1 MSDRYDNSRRRGV
14 MNHWV
19 PLVLT
24 LTIATAGVAAWAWSQ
39 RNRDDDYED
48 DEGEHSGFM
57 SGGNGPGPNNSN
69 YPGPGRPN
77 NQQRPY
83 SDLDYNNADYGD
95 NPPYGASTPQPP
107 AGGPINLADQPGS
120 YVGGPNAPGNGWGA
134 RMSDVINRTGSP
146 QQWVG
151 NASKA
156 VTAGISAASAAVG
169 GALASI
175 REGDKDAYADHE
187 TWSEEADA
195 RHERPAAPTVAQA
208 SAAVASAAPS
218 AVAPFSKDVIGRK
231 RKTVTIVVSADHL
244 LDVDEDGFHEH
255 ASILSYIPR
264 QTDFSRTRIFVLIY
278 APGLK
283 DGGSLD
289 PGASSFQQP
298 NSLSSSFSNIA
309 AETAQSPKQEAKT
322 PSANVAFN
330 ALQSQ
335 ALALVEKESEVI
347 PFTSPNGHAHI
358 LHLLEPDVVYLQ
370 ESLTGDN
377 GATVN
382 QIQNWFRNDII
393 VVVGADDGHG
403 GLADSESEAEK
414 PTGDAA
420 AAAQKWWQREDR
432 VGRGRGVIVVDGMRV
447 NDDWVRRV
455 QDKE

>member
-1 MSDRYDNSRRRGV
+1 MSDRYDNSRRRGAL
-14 MNHWV
+14 NHWV

-24 LTIATAGVAAWAWSQ
+24 LTIATAGIAAWAWSQ
-39 RNRDDDYED
+39 RNHDDDYED
-48 DEGEHSGFM
+48 EEGEHSGFM
-57 SGGNGPGPNNSN
+57 SGGNGSGPNQGS
-69 YPGPGRPN
+69 GRPS

-83 SDLDYNNADYGD
+83 GDVDYDHADYGD
-95 NPPYGASTPQPP
+95 NPPYGVSTPQPP
-107 AGGPINLADQPGS
+107 GSAVGNTINLADASGS
-120 YVGGPNAPGNGWGA
+120 YVGGVPNAPGSGWGA
-134 RMSDVINRTGSP
+134 RMTDALNRTGSP
-146 QQWVG
+146 QHWVG

-195 RHERPAAPTVAQA
+195 RHERPAAAAAAA
-208 SAAVASAAPS
+208 SSVAAPF
-218 AVAPFSKDVIGRK
+218 AKDVVGRK
-231 RKTVTIVVSADHL
+231 RKTVAIVVSAAHD

-264 QTDFSRTRIFVLIY
+264 QTDFSRTRIFVLVY

-283 DGGSLD
+283 DSALLD

-309 AETAQSPKQEAKT
+309 ADAAQSPKQEAKA
-322 PSANVAFN
+322 PSASVAYN
-330 ALQSQ
+330 ALHSQ
-335 ALALVEKESEVI
+335 ALALVEKDSEII

-393 VVVGADDGHG
+393 VVVGADNGHG

-414 PTGDAA
+414 PAGDA
-420 AAAQKWWQREDR
+420 AAAQKWWEREDR
-432 VGRGRGVIVVDGMRV
+432 VGRGRGVVVVDGMRV
-447 NDDWVRRV
+447 NDDWLRRV
-455 QDKE
+455 QNKE

>member
-14 MNHWV
+14 LTHWV
-19 PLVLT
+19 PLVVT

-48 DEGEHSGFM
+48 DEAEQLQQQQHGVFA
-57 SGGNGPGPNNSN
+57 GGSS
-69 YPGPGRPN
+69 RPS
-77 NQQRPY
+77 QQQPPRPY
-83 SDLDYNNADYGD
+83 TDHLDYDHADYGD
-95 NPPYGASTPQPP
+95 NPPYGVSTPQPS
-107 AGGPINLADQPGS
+107 GPGLGDPS
-120 YVGGPNAPGNGWGA
+120 TVGGWGA
-134 RMSDVINRTGSP
+134 RMSGALSRTASP
-146 QQWVG
+146 QHWVG

-169 GALASI
+169 GAIASI

-195 RHERPAAPTVAQA
+195 RHERPSAS
-208 SAAVASAAPS
+208 SAAAAAAAAGSAAGVAAAS
-218 AVAPFSKDVIGRK
+218 VAPSTKDVLGRK
-231 RKTVTIVVSADHL
+231 RKTVAIVVSADHFV
-244 LDVDEDGFHEH
+244 DVDEDGFHEH

-264 QTDFSRTRIFVLIY
+264 HTDFSKTRLFVLIY
-278 APGLK
+278 APDLK
-283 DGGSLD
+283 EGASLD
-289 PGASSFQQP
+289 PGAPNLQP

-309 AETAQSPKQEAKT
+309 AEAAQSPKQEAKA
-322 PSANVAFN
+322 PPANVAYN
-330 ALQSQ
+330 ALHSQ
-335 ALALVEKESEVI
+335 ALALVEKDSEII

-370 ESLTGDN
+370 ESLAGEN

-393 VVVGADDGHG
+393 VVVGADNGYG

-414 PTGDAA
+414 PSAD

-432 VGRGRGVIVVDGMRV
+432 VGRGRGVVVVDGLRV
-447 NDDWVRRV
+447 NDDWIRRV
-455 QDKE
+455 QNKE

>member
-14 MNHWV
+14 LTHWV

-48 DEGEHSGFM
+48 DEVDQQQQHGGYASG
-57 SGGNGPGPNNSN
+57 S
-69 YPGPGRPN
+69 GRPN
-77 NQQRPY
+77 QRPPQPY
-83 SDLDYNNADYGD
+83 ADHLDYDHADYGD
-95 NPPYGASTPQPP
+95 NPPYGASTPQPS
-107 AGGPINLADQPGS
+107 APG
-120 YVGGPNAPGNGWGA
+120 APGNPIGLDDSSAGGWGT
-134 RMSDVINRTGSP
+134 RMAGALGRTASP
-146 QQWVG
+146 QHWVG

-195 RHERPAAPTVAQA
+195 RHERPSAA
-208 SAAVASAAPS
+208 SAAAASS
-218 AVAPFSKDVIGRK
+218 AVAAAAPIAKDLVGRK
-231 RKTVTIVVSADHL
+231 RKTVAIVVSADHYM
-244 LDVDEDGFHEH
+244 DVDEDGFHEH

-264 QTDFSRTRIFVLIY
+264 QTDFSKTRIFVLIY
-278 APGLK
+278 APDLK
-283 DGGSLD
+283 EGATLE
-289 PGASSFQQP
+289 PGAPNLQQP

-309 AETAQSPKQEAKT
+309 AETAQSPKQEAKV
-322 PSANVAFN
+322 PSANVAYN
-330 ALQSQ
+330 ALHSQ
-335 ALALVEKESEVI
+335 ALALVEKDSEII
-347 PFTSPNGHAHI
+347 PFTSLNGHAHI

-370 ESLTGDN
+370 ESLTGDS

-393 VVVGADDGHG
+393 VVVGADNGYG

-414 PTGDAA
+414 SSGDV
-420 AAAQKWWQREDR
+420 AQKWWQREDR
-432 VGRGRGVIVVDGMRV
+432 VGRGRGVVVVDGMRV
-447 NDDWVRRV
+447 NDDWIRRV
-455 QDKE
+455 QNKE